1 MENLSLTHYME
12 RVEHM
17 FLAVHLHSSLWGSSI
32 FLCQGKKNISFNDG
46 FRCPIPEEIK
56 RNSKEILTI
65 FYETTLNEMYLP

>member
-1 MENLSLTHYME
+1 MENLSLTYYME

-17 FLAVHLHSSLWGSSI
+17 FLAVHLHSSHWGLSVRE
-32 FLCQGKKNISFNDG
+32 KTISFNDG

-65 FYETTLNEMYLP
+65 IYETTLNEMYLP